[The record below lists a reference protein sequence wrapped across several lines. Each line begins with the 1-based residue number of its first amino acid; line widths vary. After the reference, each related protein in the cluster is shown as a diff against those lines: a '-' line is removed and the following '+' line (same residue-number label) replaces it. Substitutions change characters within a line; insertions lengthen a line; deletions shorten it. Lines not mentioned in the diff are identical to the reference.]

1 MSTFEKTIVIG
12 DLKISTSE
20 ISKILTENF
29 SQNGIKREI
38 IILSKLGNGSFG
50 HVYEIL
56 YNKIPN
62 RYAIKIIP
70 ILKGKEEKD
79 NYFEMNIK
87 QEINLSRNLYNV
99 NVIKSVVATNFIYE
113 SKDKKYSIFAIIMEK
128 AKYRD
133 LNIFISHFQKH
144 NILKLTINTTKF
156 EYIHKMCEYTIKF
169 FLKQIIKGLFFLNK
183 NNLIHRDIK
192 PGNILVGENYIL
204 KLCDFSL
211 TKSIPKENKIHV
223 SPGTDEFSPVES
235 YKKSKISRIN
245 AGKNDIYGTGC
256 IIFLMQNE
264 KNLVS
269 KGVSKLDDKE
279 CKKQIDKE
287 IKKEKDLKFY
297 SKGCI
302 EFTNNLIAIN
312 PNKRFNHIEAI
323 EDQWLNDNENEIKKI
338 CQLNEC
344 EKGIKMFIEFQ
355 KHNIL
360 DGRKKEK
367 KRKFRISL

>member
-133 LNIFISHFQKH
+133 LNIFISH
-144 NILKLTINTTKF
+144 
-156 EYIHKMCEYTIKF
+156 
-169 FLKQIIKGLFFLNK
+169 
-183 NNLIHRDIK
+183 
-192 PGNILVGENYIL
+192 
-204 KLCDFSL
+204 
-211 TKSIPKENKIHV
+211 
-223 SPGTDEFSPVES
+223 
-235 YKKSKISRIN
+235 
-245 AGKNDIYGTGC
+245 
-256 IIFLMQNE
+256 
-264 KNLVS
+264 
-269 KGVSKLDDKE
+269 
-279 CKKQIDKE
+279 
-287 IKKEKDLKFY
+287 
-297 SKGCI
+297 
-302 EFTNNLIAIN
+302 
-312 PNKRFNHIEAI
+312 
-323 EDQWLNDNENEIKKI
+323 
-338 CQLNEC
+338 
-344 EKGIKMFIEFQ
+344 
-355 KHNIL
+355 
-360 DGRKKEK
+360 
-367 KRKFRISL
+367 